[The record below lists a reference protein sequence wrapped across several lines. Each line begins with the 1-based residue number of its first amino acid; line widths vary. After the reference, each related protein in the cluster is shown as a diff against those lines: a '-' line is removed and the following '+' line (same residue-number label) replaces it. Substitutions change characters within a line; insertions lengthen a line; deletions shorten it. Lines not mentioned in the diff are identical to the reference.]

1 VRIFGNPLG
10 SGHGKSAK
18 LQPMV
23 REFFRVAAHGLGFLV
38 MIVLLCYLLGSGSLI
53 GLLLFYEVV
62 QHIYDSSSKKIS
74 GQA

>member
-1 VRIFGNPLG
+1 
-10 SGHGKSAK
+10 
-18 LQPMV
+18 MV

-53 GLLLFYEVV
+53 GLLLFYDVV